1 MPRSA
6 YVDTLRALAIA
17 RVYIH
22 HTLWIGWFTMVF
34 PSMSVM
40 FALAGFLT
48 AASLDRGGIKRTVWS
63 RVRRLLPPLWGL
75 AVVAVPIM
83 LVVGWDSVRW
93 SDLIYWV
100 VPLANPTT
108 SEWAGAFG
116 LALWYLRAYLWF
128 VLLSP
133 ILWWLFR
140 RWPIQSLMAPMV
152 AAVIVHSS
160 WMKVPPSRAL
170 DVVSSTALFGTAWML
185 GFARHTGLL
194 DRLSWRVCGVIAAAL
209 GAAAG
214 AWALF
219 VTPDVVTEMFIGT
232 AFVLILMR
240 LHPSMQWLTRF
251 RRLKTAIA
259 ALNARAVTI
268 YVWHLPVLFAS
279 GTLIALSGLD
289 PLNDTLGKTLAIAL
303 GTLFLL
309 IAVMGTGWIEDLAAK
324 RRPMLF
330 PVPLAAATPA
340 PATAAPAT
348 AAVRAR

>member
-48 AASLDRGGIKRTVWS
+48 AVSLDRGGVTRTVWS

-75 AVVAVPIM
+75 AVVAVPVM
-83 LVVGWDSVRW
+83 LAVGWNSVHW
-93 SDLIYWV
+93 ADLVYWV

-108 SEWAGAFG
+108 SDWAGAFA

-133 ILWWLFR
+133 ILWWFFR
-140 RWPIQSLMAPMV
+140 RWPIPTLLAPMV
-152 AAVIVHSS
+152 AAVVMHSS
-160 WMKVPPSRAL
+160 MVNVPPSRAL
-170 DVVSSTALFGTAWML
+170 DVVSSTALYGTAWML

-194 DRLSWRVCGVIAAAL
+194 DRLSWKVCGAIAAAL

-232 AFVLILMR
+232 AFVVILMR
-240 LHPSMQWLTRF
+240 LHPSMQWLTRLPK
-251 RRLKTAIA
+251 LKNAIA

-268 YVWHLPVLFAS
+268 YVWHLPVLFAA
-279 GTLIALSGLD
+279 GTIVATLSGLD
-289 PLNDTLGKTLAIAL
+289 PLNDTLGKTFAITL
-303 GTLFLL
+303 GTVFLVV
-309 IAVMGTGWIEDLAAK
+309 AVMGTGWIEDLAAR
-324 RRPMLF
+324 RRPMLI
-330 PVPLAAATPA
+330 PVTAPA
-340 PATAAPAT
+340 PAPA
-348 AAVRAR
+348 RASMTQPARR

>member
-1 MPRSA
+1 VPRSA

-48 AASLDRGGIKRTVWS
+48 AVSLDRSGITRTVWS

-75 AVVAVPIM
+75 AAVAVPIM
-83 LVVGWDSVRW
+83 LAVGWDSVRW
-93 SDLIYWV
+93 SELVYWV

-108 SEWAGAFG
+108 SDWAGAFA

-133 ILWWLFR
+133 VLWWFFR
-140 RWPIQSLMAPMV
+140 RWPIPTLLAPMIT
-152 AAVIVHSS
+152 AVVMHTSMVS
-160 WMKVPPSRAL
+160 VPPSRAL
-170 DVVSSTALFGTAWML
+170 DIVSSTALYGTAWML

-194 DRLSWRVCGVIAAAL
+194 DRLSWKVCWLIAAAL
-209 GAAAG
+209 GVAAG
-214 AWALF
+214 TWALF

-232 AFVLILMR
+232 AFVVILMR
-240 LHPSMQWLTRF
+240 MHPTMEWLTRLP
-251 RRLKTAIA
+251 RVKNAIA

-268 YVWHLPVLFAS
+268 YVWHLPVLFAA
-279 GTLIALSGLD
+279 GTIVGLSGLD
-289 PLNDTLGKTLAIAL
+289 PLNDGLGKALAIAL
-303 GTLFLL
+303 GTLFLVA
-309 IAVMGTGWIEDLAAK
+309 AVMGTGWIEDLAAK
-324 RRPMLF
+324 RRPMLI
-330 PVPLAAATPA
+330 PAVAAAA
-340 PATAAPAT
+340 PPPMQAPLRPSL
-348 AAVRAR
+348 RAR